1 MEWTRFDTRLQ
12 GLIVNGAERTADHA
26 PQNPHGTTLQATC
39 QKMLEEA
46 RGLLAPAVSRAQQE
60 NHEAYRKRPVDR
72 RV

>member
-1 MEWTRFDTRLQ
+1 MGTHPHVDVIVVGA
-12 GLIVNGAERTADHA
+12 GLSGLYAARQLVEAG
-26 PQNPHGTTLQATC
+26 GTTLQATC